1 MGRVDDLW
9 LSGRRQQRHPG
20 GPANAARQNPLHP
33 QVRHEEGAAFMACA
47 YAKFTGELGVCLSTS
62 GPGAVHLLNGR
73 TPSASV

>member
-20 GPANAARQNPLHP
+20 GPANAARQIRFI

-47 YAKFTGELGVCLSTS
+47 YAKFTGKLGVCLSTS